1 MVSSVDQLSNLLL
14 QLRLVTDAELNQ
26 ARALIRTESTDEFL
40 SQLVRRQLL
49 TDFQV
54 DRLKAGD
61 TGILV
66 VGGRKLLYR
75 NASGSFARLYRACS
89 LKDGSMVG
97 IKLLR
102 ERWAKDKEI
111 VQLFH
116 REGEL
121 GQRLKHPNIVPIFE
135 SGTDREHH
143 YLAME
148 FIEGGNL
155 RDFLKIRRKLAPA
168 EACRFAIDIARGLD
182 YALRFGIAHRDLKT
196 TNVLMS
202 STGVAKLIDFGLA
215 ADESLL
221 NRAGTD
227 LQQALEYSTLEKNS
241 GAPPND
247 PRSDLFF
254 LGTILY
260 EMVTGELPYPRTRDR
275 EERKRFSRY
284 RDIRP
289 VTSIDRYLPQ
299 SVAGTIDQLLQT
311 NPQMRYQ
318 TPAEVISAL
327 EDAIRSLGGGTSTAG
342 EPKGDA
348 AAAARPSTVLIVE
361 NRPKQQD
368 MLRDY
373 LSNRGY
379 RVLMLSDIDRALA
392 RLRVQPPD
400 CLVLVGE
407 VIGDRII
414 DDFRKAADASLRNA
428 PAVIAVL
435 SEKQVD
441 RREEVS
447 SVNGRTGV
455 LVQPITLRD
464 LRKQIETTLEKR

>member
-14 QLRLVTDAELNQ
+14 QLRLLSDAELNQ

-61 TGILV
+61 TSILV

-143 YLAME
+143 FLAME
-148 FIEGGNL
+148 FVEGGTL

-168 EACRFAIDIARGLD
+168 EACRFALDIARGLD

-260 EMVTGELPYPRTRDR
+260 EMVSGELPYPRTRDR

-289 VTSIDRYLPQ
+289 VTSIDRYLPP
-299 SVAGTIDQLLQT
+299 SVAGIIDQLLQT

-318 TPAEVISAL
+318 TPAEVIGAL
-327 EDAIRSLGGGTSTAG
+327 EDAIRSLGGGTSPAGAG
-342 EPKGDA
+342 ESKGD
-348 AAAARPSTVLIVE
+348 AAARPSTVLIVE
-361 NRPKQQD
+361 NRPRQQD

-379 RVLMLSDIDRALA
+379 RVLMLSDVDRALA

-407 VIGDRII
+407 VIGDRIV
-414 DDFRKAADASLRNA
+414 DDFRKAADGSLRNA

-441 RREEVS
+441 RRDEVS

-464 LRKQIETTLEKR
+464 LRKEIEATLEKS

>member
-1 MVSSVDQLSNLLL
+1 MVHSVDEISNTLLRH
-14 QLRLVTDAELNQ
+14 RLVSDNELMR
-26 ARALIRTESTDEFL
+26 ARSDLRTESADEFL
-40 SQLVRRQLL
+40 SLLIRRQIL

-54 DRLKAGD
+54 DRIRAGE

-66 VGGRKLLYR
+66 IGGNKLLYR
-75 NASGSFARLYRACS
+75 NASGSFARLYRGAS
-89 LKDGSMVG
+89 LKDGSVVG

-102 ERWAKDKEI
+102 ERWAKDKEF
-111 VQLFH
+111 VALFH
-116 REGEL
+116 REGDL
-121 GQRLKHPNIVPIFE
+121 GQRLKHPNIVPIYE
-135 SGTDREHH
+135 SGTDREYH

-148 FIEGGNL
+148 FVEGGNL
-155 RDFLKIRRKLAPA
+155 RDFLKIRGKLAPE
-168 EACRFAIDIARGLD
+168 EACRFALDIARGLE
-182 YALRFGIAHRDLKT
+182 YALKFGIAHRDLKS

-227 LQQALEYSTLEKNS
+227 LQQALEYSTLEKGS

-260 EMVTGELPYPRTRDR
+260 EMVAGQEPYPRTRDR

-289 VTSIDRYLPQ
+289 VTSVDRNLPM
-299 SVAGTIDQLLQT
+299 SVAGIVDQLLQT
-311 NPQMRYQ
+311 SPQHRFQ
-318 TPAEVISAL
+318 TPTEVVAAL
-327 EDAIRSLGGGTSTAG
+327 EDALRSLGVETSGG
-342 EPKGDA
+342 PKAEASGTPK
-348 AAAARPSTVLIVE
+348 PSSVLIVE

-373 LSNRGY
+373 LTNRGY
-379 RVLMLSDIDRALA
+379 RVLMVSDPDRALA
-392 RLRVQPPD
+392 RLKTQPPD

-407 VIGDRII
+407 VIGDRIV
-414 DDFRKAADASLRNA
+414 DDFRKASDASIRNR

-441 RREEVS
+441 RKGEVES
-447 SVNGRTGV
+447 SANGRTGV

-464 LRKQIETTLEKR
+464 LRQLIQKTLESRT